1 MREILSTGGLDN
13 TDFYG
18 IVVHMNANTTAAAK
32 LELVKVEDHEGT
44 GECPSCGRT
53 GLRWICVMNDGSRA
67 GVECAKKLLGYRPA
81 PKHYNW
87 VPEFTAVAE
96 YVEAGQTFVLWQ
108 HNTSGQTRETRNGI
122 LVAVGGAR
130 AAWQRRGWIDLTIPT

>member
-44 GECPSCGRT
+44 GECPACGRT

-81 PKHYNW
+81 PQALQLGARVHRRRR
-87 VPEFTAVAE
+87 VRRGRTDVRAVA
-96 YVEAGQTFVLWQ
+96 AQ
-108 HNTSGQTRETRNGI
+108 HLGTDPRDPQRHPR
-122 LVAVGGAR
+122 R
-130 AAWQRRGWIDLTIPT
+130 RRRCPRRMAAPRMA

>member
-18 IVVHMNANTTAAAK
+18 IVVHMNANTAAAAAAK

-44 GECPSCGRT
+44 GECPACGRT

-96 YVEAGQTFVLWQ
+96 YVEAGPDVRAVAAQ
-108 HNTSGQTRETRNGI
+108 HLGPDPRDPQRHPRRRRRCPSCM
-122 LVAVGGAR
+122 
-130 AAWQRRGWIDLTIPT
+130 AAPRMA